1 MSEKRFYVIGGEYSD
16 SAFSTIAAGKSL
28 EKYGPYTEVDAHA
41 FWRDITGRTVD
52 NAMVRY
58 VVEENHSQLDDK
70 SYYVVGGEYADT
82 TFATIASGHSL
93 EVYGPFTQQQA
104 QDFWRTITSQTIDS
118 CLHRYD
124 ISHEDPRR

>member
-1 MSEKRFYVIGGEYSD
+1 MSDKKFYVIGGEYSD

-28 EKYGPYTEVDAHA
+28 EKYGPYTETEAHA

-58 VVEENHSQLDDK
+58 VVEEDHPKGDSG
-70 SYYVVGGEYADT
+70 YYVVGGEYADT
-82 TFATIASGHSL
+82 AFSRMAEGHSL
-93 EVYGPFTQQQA
+93 EVYGPFTHQQA
-104 QDFWRTITSQTIDS
+104 LDFWRTITSQTIDS

-124 ISHEDPRR
+124 VSHEDPR